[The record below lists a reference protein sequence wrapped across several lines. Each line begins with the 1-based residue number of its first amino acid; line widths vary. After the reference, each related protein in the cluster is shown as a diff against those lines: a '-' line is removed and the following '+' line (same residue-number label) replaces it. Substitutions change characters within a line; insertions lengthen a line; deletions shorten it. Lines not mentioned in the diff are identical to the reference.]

1 VALRGA
7 RRLDQFSRPTK
18 REERTGVMAHNTKQE
33 IWNGLQ
39 KEIQNPSFQRKFN
52 RLKKKHSKLAGFDT
66 PQELINYFN
75 PPNPFNP
82 CTRDRLAC
90 FLVSHYRKTP
100 RRKGW
105 LMSLLLVILWKQM
118 ECTFYRFGYATLRF
132 STRETLNLV
141 NPFDSFAPVYESYID
156 AFFSV
161 SIKKSKRFIL
171 HLKDR
176 AEHLIK
182 QELKECGR
190 FSASLNSCSNGN
202 DDSAQEIPAPE
213 NLPWQFEI
221 EQMIEEWT
229 SKSIVS
235 NQEAK
240 LVIDHLVYEFTFKEL
255 SNRQNVPYELIR
267 KRFQRALKKLKP
279 YLRGKYFLKEDKLTR
294 K

>member
-1 VALRGA
+1 
-7 RRLDQFSRPTK
+7 
-18 REERTGVMAHNTKQE
+18 MAYDTKQE

-39 KEIQNPSFQRKFN
+39 KEIQNPSFQKKFN
-52 RLKKKHSKLAGFDT
+52 RFKKKHSKLTHFNT

-75 PPNPFNP
+75 PPNLFNP
-82 CTRDRLAC
+82 CTRDRLVY
-90 FLVSHYRKTP
+90 FLISNYRKNP
-100 RRKGW
+100 ERKGW

-118 ECTFYRFGYATLRF
+118 GCTFYRFGY
-132 STRETLNLV
+132 ETLNLI
-141 NPFDSFAPVYESYID
+141 NPFNPFAPVYESYID

-176 AEHLIK
+176 ANHLIK

-190 FSASLNSCSNGN
+190 FSTSLNSCSNGN
-202 DDSAQEIPAPE
+202 DDSTQEIHAPE

-221 EQMIEEWT
+221 EQIIEEWI

-235 NQEAK
+235 KQEAK

-255 SNRQNVPYELIR
+255 SNRLGTPYEVIR

-279 YLRGKYFLKEDKLTR
+279 YLRAKHQI
-294 K
+294 